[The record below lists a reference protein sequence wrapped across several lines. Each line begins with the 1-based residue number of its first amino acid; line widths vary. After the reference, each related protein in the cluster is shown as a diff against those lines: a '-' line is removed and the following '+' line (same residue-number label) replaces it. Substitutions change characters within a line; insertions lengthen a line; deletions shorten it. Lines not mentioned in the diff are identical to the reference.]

1 MASRSLFLLGVRVQ
15 SSVTYFF
22 FYSCVMLSDGRFAPV
37 CDTRESISRFKSV
50 SPPLCCFCRLRFFCC
65 RPDLRFLK
73 ATSQFSWFVSSA
85 PERATVPVCVFLKIF
100 VPRPMIFFCCVELV
114 SCARSGAATADLIL
128 QQGCTARDFL
138 L

>member
-15 SSVTYFF
+15 SLVTYFF
-22 FYSCVMLSDGRFAPV
+22 FYSCVMLSDGRFAPK
-37 CDTRESISRFKSV
+37 CAIRGNRLLV
-50 SPPLCCFCRLRFFCC
+50 SNRCHLPCCFCRLRFFCC

-128 QQGCTARDFL
+128 QQECTARDFQL
-138 L
+138 